1 MARTDSP
8 LLNPRRMPPA
18 RHGAGAR
25 GRPSGHAPGARTR
38 LARRVIALRTPLP
51 WVGMVGVPLAVTA
64 AILTASWW
72 ALVPL
77 AGCAWLCAPGSWA
90 WEWLIALETGLLGAI
105 WAALGADA
113 LMTWPSHHLMIGALW
128 AITAGAAAAIA
139 FVRRRVDRN

>member
-1 MARTDSP
+1 
-8 LLNPRRMPPA
+8 
-18 RHGAGAR
+18 
-25 GRPSGHAPGARTR
+25 
-38 LARRVIALRTPLP
+38 
-51 WVGMVGVPLAVTA
+51 MVGVPLAVTA

-90 WEWLIALETGLLGAI
+90 WQWLIALETGLLGAI

-113 LMTWPSHHLMIGALW
+113 LMTWPSHRLMIGAMW

-139 FVRRRVDRN
+139 FVRRRVDRS